1 MELLA
6 PVSLNIVCFRYRCQ
20 DADRVNAR
28 IVVDLQ
34 ESGVAAP
41 STTRINGELAI
52 RAAITNH
59 RTAPFGYRCAGGGD
73 ARDRP
78 RAARPGRT
86 TESWRLRIVTDW
98 RPAVERKEAL
108 REVEAR
114 LALDPDSIA
123 LCVSNELA
131 C

>member
-59 RTAPFGYRCAGGGD
+59 RTRRFDID
-73 ARDRP
+73 A
-78 RAARPGRT
+78 
-86 TESWRLRIVTDW
+86 L
-98 RPAVERKEAL
+98 
-108 REVEAR
+108 VEAT
-114 LALDPDSIA
+114 LAIGRA
-123 LCVSNELA
+123 LTAWSDDAELEA
-131 C
+131 AYRD